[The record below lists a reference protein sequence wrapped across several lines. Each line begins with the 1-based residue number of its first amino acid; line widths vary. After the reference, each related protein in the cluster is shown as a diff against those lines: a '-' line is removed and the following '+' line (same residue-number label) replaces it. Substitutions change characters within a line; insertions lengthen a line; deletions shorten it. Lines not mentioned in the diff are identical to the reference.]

1 MPAVIALFLRLLGVS
16 LVPLGWKLLR
26 GLGFAAVTFT
36 GIQLFMD
43 QAKDY
48 VFTQLLSLPS
58 DWIQLIGLLK
68 LDVCF
73 NIMFSAYIARAVVWG
88 MNTASGSK
96 SAIRFGGGS

>member
-26 GLGFAAVTFT
+26 GLGFTAVTFT
-36 GIQLFMD
+36 GVQLLMD

-48 VFTQLLSLPS
+48 VFSQLFSLPGE
-58 DWIQLIGLLK
+58 WVQMIGLLK

-73 NIMFSAYIARAVVWG
+73 NILFSAYVARAVLWG
-88 MNTASGSK
+88 MNQSTGSK
-96 SAIRFGGGS
+96 SSIRFGGGS